1 MFTIKRL
8 NPGALAL
15 FFFLMPLTGLQGQ
28 SAWGDSIAHRLDLL
42 RRLYQS
48 ENFEQAQVNALAFG
62 YFLQARHLDCPPE
75 AIRLVNGVFL
85 QNKDMESATK
95 FLSQAEA
102 DAKGTRIPAQRVALL
117 SALEAAYLTWGMSEA
132 HQRVHDSKVVALGEL
147 QAQRQTE
154 LVRAA
159 FRERD
164 SLRYRATALLQ
175 ERQTRLYVD
184 KQVLYAGICLFS
196 ALLLLGIWAWNR
208 RQRRWKQQW
217 QRREQEMDI
226 EKAAA
231 GLSLAP
237 MDAHTSAQ
245 QPPQAYIHNE
255 SIVQTAL
262 LVEPNRPIAIY
273 LKSLL
278 SDRFQVDTVATAN
291 EAIMRANDLLPDLII
306 CDAVL
311 NGHSGIE
318 VVRQIKMGE
327 RTSHIP
333 TVLLVEQH
341 GPEALLDAR
350 RAGADTW
357 FVRPLPNDDLNA
369 QIAQLLESRKQQ
381 HQLFNRHLHLYF
393 TDWRPHLPDAFLQKT
408 LELVEDNLSNPDYLP
423 EDLAKKLQLS
433 RTHLVRKMMALTGKE
448 PQQLI
453 RELRLEKAKVLLEKR
468 AAAPQ
473 VVSELVGFSSPGSFV
488 KAFRDY
494 FGDDALLLRG

>member
-1 MFTIKRL
+1 MYTFPRL
-8 NPGALAL
+8 SPGAFAL
-15 FFFLMPLTGLQGQ
+15 LFFLMPLTALRGQ
-28 SAWGDSIAHRLDLL
+28 SVWADSIAHRLDML

-48 ENFEQAQVNALAFG
+48 ENFELAQVNALSFG
-62 YFLQARHLDCPPE
+62 YFLQARGLDCPPD
-75 AIRLVNGVFL
+75 AIPLVNAVFL
-85 QNKDMESATK
+85 QNKDNESATT
-95 FLSQAEA
+95 FLSQAES
-102 DAKGTRIPAQRVALL
+102 DAKGARVPAQRVALFN
-117 SALEAAYLTWGMSEA
+117 ALEAAYSSWGMGEA
-132 HQRVHDSKVVALGEL
+132 QQRVHESKVIALGEL

-154 LVRAA
+154 SVRSA

-164 SLRYRATALLQ
+164 SLRYRATVLLQ
-175 ERQTRLYVD
+175 ERQSRVYFD
-184 KQVLYAGICLFS
+184 KQVLYAGIGVFS
-196 ALLLLGIWAWNR
+196 ALLLLGVLAWNR
-208 RQRRWKQQW
+208 RQRRWQAQW
-217 QRREQEMDI
+217 RKREQEIDL

-231 GLSLAP
+231 GLALGPVVAYP
-237 MDAHTSAQ
+237 SAQ
-245 QPPQAYIHNE
+245 QVHQIQVHHE

-291 EAIMRANDLLPDLII
+291 EAIMRANDMLPDLII

-318 VVRQIKMGE
+318 VVRQLKMGE

-333 TVLLVEQH
+333 MVLLVEQH
-341 GPEALLDAR
+341 GPDALLDAR

-393 TDWRPHLPDAFLQKT
+393 TDWRPQLPDAFLQKT
-408 LELVEDNLSNPDYLP
+408 LELIEENLSDPDYSP

-433 RTHLVRKMMALTGKE
+433 RPHLVRKMMALTGKE

-473 VVSELVGFSSPGSFV
+473 VVSELVGFSSTGSFV

-494 FGDDALLLRG
+494 FGDDALLLRV